1 MTTHSQQPAW
11 PGQPPIT
18 WPTPQQGPEGM
29 PVALYPP
36 AEAPPAPAGSR
47 RDRRRAAQ
55 LAHQQL
61 SPPPQREQP
70 TKGKAAQVKAPRRPK
85 AARVP
90 RSERYDPGIAVQS
103 ITGHIV
109 TTATTVT
116 AWFALP
122 AQNWSMR
129 PEGSQEGLIF
139 AGAQQLAG
147 LEGRWLHLRATTQPW
162 DINSWARNHDR
173 WANQANLPDDQ
184 PGAVSWSEHLQGEQ
198 LQLAQQGPATKQVFL
213 GVELAGRRRLGK
225 LAEARLM
232 GRAPAWLR
240 TRADQVAAGEL
251 ADLVREIDEVGGLVA
266 GPGLEGAPVT
276 ATEMAWL
283 LGRSCALGLP
293 SPTKTPTAPHGQW
306 ERDDLAG
313 LVDAAR
319 YSSRPFDPT
328 VTVDG
333 VVAGQPMT
341 RQVCVLTVGRM
352 AAQEIPFTA
361 SQAVPWMV
369 RTDTLRFPVEWS
381 ARFRVEPITET
392 QRRLKKTV
400 DAADAQIAHYTED
413 HGKEPPRGLARQAGT
428 AHDLTDELEHDSTG
442 FSHRVEGWFRLA
454 VSGHDEAEALS
465 RAGEVAQVYGPEI
478 SIERLAGQHGQLR
491 EFIPGQDLSNRAHRR
506 RMSVTALAAA
516 VPAVAAVI
524 GDHRGIL
531 LGYTPD
537 GQPVVWDPWEGPER
551 RAESGLT
558 PILAGL
564 GGGKT
569 FLMGLIIYKTVRAGA
584 RWVVLDPSGPMAR
597 LARLP
602 ELAGL
607 SRAVNLM
614 DAAPGALNPYRL
626 VPQPRKD
633 DFDDAPRD
641 YLTACEK
648 AEAERTGLMKD
659 ALLLLLSQRVADN
672 EQTEYVLAKA
682 LAAVHPAETADP
694 GDVLAAMDDA
704 ELMGSF
710 AEHASIL
717 ATMIRGKMR
726 HPQVALM
733 FPRAGHEGW
742 TELTDERLIILTM
755 PGISMPS
762 PTKPRTDWGDSERQA
777 VNVLQLATF
786 LTTREMYR
794 RPPKE
799 RKGVALDEI
808 GLLQQTTAGAA
819 LLTRLS
825 TDTRKFN
832 IRCLAAGQLGSF
844 MLSTKGSA
852 SLTNEVFVGRTK
864 DGEAQADALR
874 LLGIDEGQ
882 GYESVLSSLSPK
894 PPQSRSSTRS
904 SLESD
909 DAATTERSDADRPRE
924 FLFRVEDKGE
934 LERIIV
940 PTLENQPHLGGL
952 EWALNS
958 NPGQS
963 GKTL

>member
-1 MTTHSQQPAW
+1 MA
-11 PGQPPIT
+11 
-18 WPTPQQGPEGM
+18 
-29 PVALYPP
+29 
-36 AEAPPAPAGSR
+36 APAGHDPAVGHQLLGPQPR
-47 RDRRRAAQ
+47 PVGQQAQ
-55 LAHQQL
+55 L
-61 SPPPQREQP
+61 
-70 TKGKAAQVKAPRRPK
+70 
-85 AARVP
+85 
-90 RSERYDPGIAVQS
+90 PG
-103 ITGHIV
+103 
-109 TTATTVT
+109 
-116 AWFALP
+116 
-122 AQNWSMR
+122 
-129 PEGSQEGLIF
+129 
-139 AGAQQLAG
+139 
-147 LEGRWLHLRATTQPW
+147 
-162 DINSWARNHDR
+162 
-173 WANQANLPDDQ
+173 DQ

-213 GVELAGRRRLGK
+213 GVELAGRQRLGK

-232 GRAPAWLR
+232 THAPRWLR
-240 TRADQVAAGEL
+240 DRADQVAAGEL
-251 ADLVREIDEVGGLVA
+251 ADLAREIDEVGGISA
-266 GPGLEGAPVT
+266 GPGLDGSPVT

-283 LGRSCALGLP
+283 LSRSCALGLP
-293 SPTKTPTAPHGQW
+293 SPTKTPPAPHGEW
-306 ERDDLAG
+306 ERSDLAG
-313 LVDAAR
+313 LVDSAR

-333 VVAGQPMT
+333 VVAGQSMT

-352 AAQEIPFTA
+352 AVQEIPSTA
-361 SQAVPWMV
+361 RQSVPWMV
-369 RTDTLRFPVEWS
+369 RTDELRFPVEWS

-400 DAADAQIAHYTED
+400 DAADAQLAHYTED
-413 HGKEPPRGLARQAGT
+413 HGKEPPRALARQAST
-428 AHDLTDELEHDSTG
+428 AHDVTDQLEHDNTG

-454 VSGHDEAEALS
+454 VSGHDETEALA
-465 RAGEVAQVYGPEI
+465 RAAMVAQAYSPEI

-491 EFIPGQDLSNRAHRR
+491 EFIPGEALSNRAHRR
-506 RMSVTALAAA
+506 RMPITAMAAA

-537 GQPVVWDPWEGPER
+537 GQPVVWDPWDGPER
-551 RAESGLT
+551 RAQSGLT

-614 DAAPGALNPYRL
+614 NAAPGALNPYRL

-633 DFDDAPRD
+633 DFADAPRD

-694 GDVLAAMDDA
+694 GDVLAAMDDVD
-704 ELMGSF
+704 LMGSF
-710 AEHASIL
+710 AEHAGIL

-733 FPRAGHEGW
+733 FPRAGHDGW

-762 PTKPRTDWGDSERQA
+762 PTKPRADWNDSERQA

-794 RPPKE
+794 RPAKE

-852 SLTNEVFVGRTK
+852 SLTNEVFVGHTK

-874 LLGIDEGQ
+874 LLSIDEGL
-882 GYESVLSSLSPK
+882 GYEAVLSSLSPP
-894 PPQSRSSTRS
+894 PPQTRSSTRS

-909 DAATTERSDADRPRE
+909 DADAPTERSIAERPRE
-924 FLFRVEDKGE
+924 FLFRVEDKAE

-940 PTLENQPHLGGL
+940 PTLEDQPHLGAWSGRSTATRASR
-952 EWALNS
+952 ERPCE
-958 NPGQS
+958 PGP
-963 GKTL
+963 GVGGAGAVAGRDRPRRRLDAAAGRHRHRPAARR